1 MAKRST
7 KKAMT
12 PPDATHRVVVLCGKE
27 VFLRSEFTG
36 QLREK
41 LEEAHGQVD
50 VIRFD
55 GENAQA
61 AEVLDECRSFGLM
74 AAHKLVIVE
83 NADKLVSESTRPL
96 LERYAQAPSEGAT
109 LVLRAS
115 TWRKGNLDKAIEKVG
130 VITPCDQA
138 SEAVAQRWAVRRCEK
153 QHGGSISPQ
162 VAAMLVERTGPDLGR
177 LDTELGKLSLA
188 AGKGGEITPE
198 LIDELVGR
206 TREEEVWSIQAE
218 LLSGDPARTVRHLR
232 AILDHAPRDAHVP
245 VTFACTDLARKLHAA
260 SRAIGAGSWAWP
272 SAFPPTPPARCSRRA
287 SRRTGPGRRGWGD
300 RSGRSSA
307 WRCDSRAWPPGGAK
321 RAGQNQRNQAP
332 LPDTRPMRTDRDVSS
347 RLLVPLAGSAL
358 TLALLAGC
366 ASDSG
371 GSGKATSGEVITDV
385 TPIEDVPASSTS
397 SSLASLSDRPNRA
410 PARATPDPSFIEMV
424 GGAPETSGDDPD
436 VEFLSYLGGVPEPE
450 PAPVVEQ
457 VSASGRS
464 HEQLAAEL
472 SRSLRELVRDADD
485 PSEAFRAAAALAG
498 LEAIHPGSI
507 DRLEAEGVLSPE
519 ELEVVKAAAELTRAI
534 GREGQLSDPGQ
545 AADTLDE
552 LSERLSSARGVRIAT
567 ALLCTRVVG
576 FGQYEEFPTNTFL
589 AGRRQP
595 VIIYTEMDRFT
606 HKPITG
612 EDGEP
617 RYEIQLS
624 QRLELYHL
632 ADGLNTWNRA
642 AEVDRTVSRK
652 KVNDYYLINQVVLP
666 STLSV
671 GRYAL
676 KVVMRDLNDERGSVD
691 EVTIPIEIVSDP
703 ALAYPNVS
711 RASARP

>member
-1 MAKRST
+1 
-7 KKAMT
+7 
-12 PPDATHRVVVLCGKE
+12 
-27 VFLRSEFTG
+27 
-36 QLREK
+36 
-41 LEEAHGQVD
+41 
-50 VIRFD
+50 
-55 GENAQA
+55 
-61 AEVLDECRSFGLM
+61 
-74 AAHKLVIVE
+74 
-83 NADKLVSESTRPL
+83 
-96 LERYAQAPSEGAT
+96 
-109 LVLRAS
+109 
-115 TWRKGNLDKAIEKVG
+115 
-130 VITPCDQA
+130 
-138 SEAVAQRWAVRRCEK
+138 
-153 QHGGSISPQ
+153 
-162 VAAMLVERTGPDLGR
+162 
-177 LDTELGKLSLA
+177 
-188 AGKGGEITPE
+188 
-198 LIDELVGR
+198 
-206 TREEEVWSIQAE
+206 
-218 LLSGDPARTVRHLR
+218 
-232 AILDHAPRDAHVP
+232 
-245 VTFACTDLARKLHAA
+245 
-260 SRAIGAGSWAWP
+260 
-272 SAFPPTPPARCSRRA
+272 
-287 SRRTGPGRRGWGD
+287 
-300 RSGRSSA
+300 
-307 WRCDSRAWPPGGAK
+307 
-321 RAGQNQRNQAP
+321 
-332 LPDTRPMRTDRDVSS
+332 MRTDRDVSS

-371 GSGKATSGEVITDV
+371 GSGKATSGEVNTGLARLGDEEPEPSGLDEQTFADLDDDEMARMIEESAKLLSSIYDEPDEEPDEAPAERSARISVSEPGANPPTPSGVITDV

>member
-1 MAKRST
+1 
-7 KKAMT
+7 
-12 PPDATHRVVVLCGKE
+12 
-27 VFLRSEFTG
+27 
-36 QLREK
+36 
-41 LEEAHGQVD
+41 
-50 VIRFD
+50 
-55 GENAQA
+55 
-61 AEVLDECRSFGLM
+61 
-74 AAHKLVIVE
+74 
-83 NADKLVSESTRPL
+83 
-96 LERYAQAPSEGAT
+96 
-109 LVLRAS
+109 
-115 TWRKGNLDKAIEKVG
+115 
-130 VITPCDQA
+130 
-138 SEAVAQRWAVRRCEK
+138 
-153 QHGGSISPQ
+153 
-162 VAAMLVERTGPDLGR
+162 
-177 LDTELGKLSLA
+177 
-188 AGKGGEITPE
+188 
-198 LIDELVGR
+198 
-206 TREEEVWSIQAE
+206 
-218 LLSGDPARTVRHLR
+218 
-232 AILDHAPRDAHVP
+232 
-245 VTFACTDLARKLHAA
+245 
-260 SRAIGAGSWAWP
+260 
-272 SAFPPTPPARCSRRA
+272 
-287 SRRTGPGRRGWGD
+287 
-300 RSGRSSA
+300 
-307 WRCDSRAWPPGGAK
+307 
-321 RAGQNQRNQAP
+321 
-332 LPDTRPMRTDRDVSS
+332 MRTDRDVSAC
-347 RLLVPLAGSAL
+347 LIAPLAGSAL
-358 TLALLAGC
+358 ALALLAGC
-366 ASDSG
+366 ASESG
-371 GSGKATSGEVITDV
+371 GPSSSSAGEVNTGLARLGDEEPQSSGVEDGAFADLDDDEMARMIEESAKLLSSIYDEPEAEPEAAPSPSSPRISVSEPGEAAPDPSAFITDV
-385 TPIEDVPASSTS
+385 TPIEEVSASGASST
-397 SSLASLSDRPNRA
+397 LASLGAGQPAA
-410 PARATPDPSFIEMV
+410 PAPPTATDPSFIEMI
-424 GGAPETSGDDPD
+424 GGAPETPAPD
-436 VEFLSYLGGVPEPE
+436 AGVEFLAYLGADPE
-450 PAPVVEQ
+450 PVVER

-464 HEQLAAEL
+464 HEELAAEL

-485 PSEAFRAAAALAG
+485 PGEAFRAAAALAG

-507 DRLEAEGVLSPE
+507 DRLEEEGVLSPE
-519 ELEVVKAAAELTRAI
+519 EMEVVKAAAELTRAI

-552 LSERLSSARGVRIAT
+552 LSERLSSARGVRIGT

-612 EDGEP
+612 EDGET